1 MIDTLRDILLDD
13 PAFYLATGGLVI
25 GFVFGFIVLIT
36 NFCTMGSI
44 SDFMTF
50 GDFRRFRSWL
60 LASATALIG
69 AQLLYFYGIV
79 DLGRSM
85 YLGAS
90 LNWIGAIA
98 GGLMF
103 GFGMVLT
110 SGCTSRNLARAGAGD
125 IRALVVLIIVGLFA
139 YMTIGGVFGPA
150 RSAIETATSIP
161 LAQAGS
167 QSLASV
173 VAAALALDVA
183 GVSWIILT
191 LVAGGLLIYCFS
203 SSAFRSSPVH
213 VFAGLGV
220 GACVVAGWAL
230 TGLAYDEL
238 SVQPLAPTSLSF
250 VRPAG
255 DTVEYL
261 ARYTAYGLPGFA
273 VAFVIGGLGGA
284 FVAALATGKLRLAG
298 FNGPGD
304 TARNFIGAALMGVGG
319 VAALGCTVG
328 QAITGFS
335 TLAIGS
341 FLAFIAIVIGGMAG
355 IRFMERLLDV

>member
-1 MIDTLRDILLDD
+1 MIDTLRDIVLED
-13 PAFYLATGGLVI
+13 PSFYLATGGLVI
-25 GFVFGFIVLIT
+25 GFVFGFIVLLT

-69 AQLLYFYGIV
+69 AQLLHGLGVV
-79 DLGRSM
+79 DLGLSM
-85 YLGAS
+85 YLGAN
-90 LNWIGAIA
+90 LNWLGAIA

-103 GFGMVLT
+103 GFGMVLA
-110 SGCTSRNLARAGAGD
+110 SGCASRNLARAGSGD
-125 IRALVVLIIVGLFA
+125 IRALMVLIIVGLFA

-150 RSAIETATSIP
+150 RAAIEGATSLP
-161 LAQAGS
+161 LSQAGS

-173 VAAALALDVA
+173 FAAALALDPA
-183 GVSWIILT
+183 TASWIILT

-203 SSAFRSSPVH
+203 SAAFRSSPVH

-220 GACVVAGWAL
+220 GSCVVAGWAL
-230 TGLAYDEL
+230 TGLAYDDL
-238 SVQPLAPTSLSF
+238 SATPLAPTSLSF
-250 VRPAG
+250 VRPTG
-255 DTVEYL
+255 DAMEYL
-261 ARYTAYGLPGFA
+261 SRFTAYGLPSFA
-273 VAFVIGGLGGA
+273 VAFVIGGLAGA
-284 FVAALATGKLRLAG
+284 FIAALFTGKLRLAG

-328 QAITGFS
+328 QAITGLS

-341 FLAFIAIVIGGMAG
+341 FLAFVAIIIGGMAG
-355 IRFMERLLDV
+355 IRYMERLLDG